1 GEPREV
7 LPEYVI
13 SNEIDLVILGSM
25 SRTGISGFVMG
36 NTAESMINQ
45 LECSVMTL
53 KPDSFK
59 PPV

>member
-1 GEPREV
+1 M
-7 LPEYVI
+7 PEYVI